1 MLKPDDIEA
10 LRKLAADHDRG
21 GFYLKYYELIKDVD
35 PEAARHALREA
46 EIATYSGPL
55 GGAFFDASLDA
66 KRGGEIHPGSATF
79 RSRSTISPT
88 RSSRKTFDGNRTF
101 L

>member
-1 MLKPDDIEA
+1 MLKPEDIEA

-21 GFYLKYYELIKDVD
+21 GFYLKYYDLIKDVD
-35 PEAARHALREA
+35 LVAAQHALREA

-55 GGAFFDASLDA
+55 GGAIFDASLMA
-66 KRGGEIHPGSATF
+66 RGEARSHPGSGLSEDARRF
-79 RSRSTISPT
+79 LQRDR
-88 RSSRKTFDGNRTF
+88 RQDVCGNRTF